1 MCVTY
6 DHGCVTFVIVTT
18 FSLCPLFWLINGFV
32 SRVTRLVPLV
42 DQELPDNHPGSFLV
56 VHFVLLYA
64 LVPCCDIP
72 SICMQNNVQLAFTP
86 FVCMSVWEW
95 NVPFLSSIVI
105 FLRGW
110 SCFILIIPCSFSSN
124 FFFLL
129 FFFFPFSFDCWVV
142 CPSSIYWF

>member
-1 MCVTY
+1 
-6 DHGCVTFVIVTT
+6 
-18 FSLCPLFWLINGFV
+18 
-32 SRVTRLVPLV
+32 VPLV

-72 SICMQNNVQLAFTP
+72 SIFMQNKVRLAFTP

-95 NVPFLSSIVI
+95 NVPFLSSIAI
-105 FLRGW
+105 FLRGL

-129 FFFFPFSFDCWVV
+129 FFSSLFLLTVELSVLLRFTGSNYPPLIYSNCFFCWSEGTKHLFMSSTIKFS
-142 CPSSIYWF
+142 